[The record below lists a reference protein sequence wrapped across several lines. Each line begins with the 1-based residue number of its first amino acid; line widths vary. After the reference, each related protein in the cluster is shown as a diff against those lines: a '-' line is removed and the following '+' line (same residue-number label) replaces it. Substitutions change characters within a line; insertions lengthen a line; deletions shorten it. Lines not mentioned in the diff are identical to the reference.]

1 MSRSEIDI
9 QDLYQK
15 WLSSPTPALCV
26 RLAGQLRHCERNA
39 EALEVSRKGLD
50 SWPENISVN
59 VIFGRCAFDAK
70 LNEEALEIF
79 EKVISIDPLNLIA
92 IRSLAE
98 IHYEKGNWNRS
109 IELFEEYLFEYP
121 GDPEIEEMLK
131 QSREKKKEVEREAR
145 LTGQDVKYP
154 ETGRMASILAAQ
166 KSPNSNN
173 VKGTELPEVPRVSQ
187 GDTPDMVGSAEQQ
200 KRAPRSLFN
209 LFSSEECE
217 ELGLS
222 AYDK

>member
-1 MSRSEIDI
+1 VPHNIESDI

-15 WLSSPTPALCV
+15 WLAGSTPALCV
-26 RLAGQLRHCERNA
+26 RLAGKLRNSERNT
-39 EALEVSRKGLD
+39 EALEVARSGLS
-50 SWPENISVN
+50 SWPDNISVN
-59 VIFGRCAFDAK
+59 VVFGRCALSEKNTD
-70 LNEEALEIF
+70 EALKAF

-98 IHYEKGNWNRS
+98 IHYESRNWNRA

-131 QSREKKKEVEREAR
+131 KSREMKKEAAKEAR
-145 LTGQDVKYP
+145 VTGQDVAYP

-166 KSPNSNN
+166 KNTKEKSGENKPLESSSG
-173 VKGTELPEVPRVSQ
+173 VH
-187 GDTPDMVGSAEQQ
+187 GSVEHIN
-200 KRAPRSLFN
+200 RAPRSLFN
-209 LFSSEECE
+209 LFTPEECE

-222 AYDK
+222 AYEK